1 MTPKLIALDLDGT
14 LLNAAGELS
23 ARTRAAVGA
32 LRARGIKLVLSTGRP
47 PRHVEKLATELNL
60 ADLVVAYNGA
70 AIVNFKTDETQYR
83 YQLDAVLAREL
94 IATMRKLHP
103 DIMIG
108 IETHHGWYLDE
119 TLYAR
124 RQASLFREPAP
135 KPKNCGDVESFI
147 EDKVIKIFFRHDSL
161 EAAEL
166 SEPLHTFDVYATWTS
181 PSLLEVLHPQV
192 NKQECIAYLANQFGI
207 AQEDTVAFG
216 DQHNDKELI
225 SWAGYGVAMDNASDE
240 LKAIADFVT
249 ASHNQDGVAKVLER
263 WI

>member
-1 MTPKLIALDLDGT
+1 MTPKLIAIDLDGT

-23 ARTRAAVGA
+23 ARTRAAIGA
-32 LRARGIKLVLSTGRP
+32 LKAQGIKLVLSTGRP
-47 PRHVEKLATELNL
+47 PRHVEKLATELDL
-60 ADLVVAYNGA
+60 AELVVAYNGA

-94 IATMRKLHP
+94 IGTMRKLHP
-103 DIMIG
+103 DIMVG

-124 RQASLFREPAP
+124 RQANLFNRSSI
-135 KPKNCGDVESFI
+135 KPDNFGDVESFI
-147 EDKVIKIFFRHDSL
+147 KDKVIKIFFRHDSL
-161 EAAEL
+161 GAAEL
-166 SEPLHTFDVYATWTS
+166 SEPLHSFDVYTTWTS
-181 PSLLEVLHPQV
+181 PSLLEVMHPQV

-225 SWAGYGVAMDNASDE
+225 GWVGYGVAMDNASDE
-240 LKAIADFVT
+240 LKAIADFIT
-249 ASHNQDGVAKVLER
+249 TSHNHDGVAKVLER